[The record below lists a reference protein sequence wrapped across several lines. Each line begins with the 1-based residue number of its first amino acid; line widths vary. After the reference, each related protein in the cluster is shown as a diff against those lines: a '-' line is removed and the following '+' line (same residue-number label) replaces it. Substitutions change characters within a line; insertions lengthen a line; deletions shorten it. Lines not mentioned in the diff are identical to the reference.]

1 MKIVALKY
9 GESVFGENYIFENG
23 KEGVLLPIT
32 FVIYLIQTKG
42 KNILVDAGCDDGA
55 GFEMSIFKKPT
66 EVLKEYGLTPD
77 DITDVIITHS
87 HRDHIGAVGHY
98 KKATIHIQK
107 DEYESGRKYI
117 DKESKIN
124 LFDEAFEVCPGVLIK
139 KIGGHTDFSS
149 IVVAEDKYV
158 LCGDECYYKECFD
171 RGIITGSSKYPDKSR
186 AFMEEYRNEKYKLLF
201 FHDKDIFPGK
211 VGGFNI
217 K

>member
-9 GESVFGENYIFENG
+9 GESVFGENNIFYGGDEANM
-23 KEGVLLPIT
+23 LPIT
-32 FVIYLIQTKG
+32 FVVYLLQTKD

-55 GFEMSIFKKPT
+55 GFKMSVFKKPV
-66 EVLKEYGLTPD
+66 EVLEEYGLTSD

-117 DKESKIN
+117 GEGNKIN
-124 LFDEAFEVCPGVLIK
+124 LFDEIFEVCHGVLIK
-139 KIGGHTDFSS
+139 KIGGHTKNSS

-171 RGIITGSSKYPDKSR
+171 RGIITGSSKHPDKSR
-186 AFMEEYRNEKYKLLF
+186 AFMEEYGDEKYKLLF
-201 FHDKDIFPGK
+201 FHDKDIFPGE
-211 VGGFNI
+211 VGYFVI